1 MHGWRNYSNQA
12 FAEILDTAE
21 AFHMTVNYHTLP
33 DEQAEMDKMAAAHP
47 NVTFIAAHPGS
58 VKITKNICNPRMY
71 VQAVLQEKLT
81 ENQMELIFHKN
92 AQRILGITL

>member
-33 DEQAEMDKMAAAHP
+33 DEQAEMDKRAAAHP
-47 NVTFIAAHPGS
+47 NVTFIAAHPGERENYE
-58 VKITKNICNPRMY
+58 KHLQPTY
-71 VQAVLQEKLT
+71 VRAGCSAGKADGKPDGAD
-81 ENQMELIFHKN
+81 IP
-92 AQRILGITL
+92 